1 MQVKLKFLS
10 IIFCVL
16 LPLESFSQKKD
27 TTKSTP
33 VRPKTT
39 KKISIETT
47 VITKKIFSL
56 AKSIYFKT
64 NSDEITI
71 ASHQTLNRIADLM
84 KKYPKTHYTIDGY
97 SDSRGEANYNK
108 VLSQKR
114 ADNVSVYLRNKGVPN
129 LNVYSIGHGEENA
142 MNSNETEEGRKLNR
156 KVEINFIIPDS
167 EREKEIE
174 KKQTEDANKDTDNDG
189 VVDLYD
195 QEKDTPKD
203 ALVYSSGIAVDSDKD
218 GIPDHEDLCPLLAG
232 PKKEKGCPTDK
243 KLVDLKDDDGDGVIN
258 EFDKE
263 PNTPKNTKVYGNGKA
278 VDTDDD
284 GIADYKDEC
293 PCEFGTTTYKGC
305 PQKTETTKG
314 KANSNTSNTVVI
326 TPVKTIE
333 RKKNLSIKTTS
344 KEKVEKKKTI
354 DASSE
359 SKTINKTK
367 ESVEDSDKNSDKD
380 SDGDGV
386 LDIHDKEPNT
396 PAGAKVYLDGIAVDT
411 DRDNIPDYK
420 DKCPRVKGI
429 PENSGCPKERDS
441 DGDGVGNSFDF
452 CPTVKGSVN
461 NNGCPDKE
469 FDKGAYSTIEELAKK
484 IKFAPKKNLLT
495 PTTKNILQQISDILK
510 EYPGTSYEIKGHTD
524 DKSNEKY
531 SLFLSKRRAKAIRDY
546 MVYKKIRRERLTY
559 EGYGET
565 QPKFSNTGDL
575 ETSQRNNRIEFIYQE
590 K

>member
-1 MQVKLKFLS
+1 
-10 IIFCVL
+10 
-16 LPLESFSQKKD
+16 
-27 TTKSTP
+27 
-33 VRPKTT
+33 
-39 KKISIETT
+39 
-47 VITKKIFSL
+47 
-56 AKSIYFKT
+56 
-64 NSDEITI
+64 
-71 ASHQTLNRIADLM
+71 M

-142 MNSNETEEGRKLNR
+142 KNSNATEEGRQLNR

-167 EREKEIE
+167 DKEKEIE
-174 KKQTEDANKDTDNDG
+174 KKQSEEANKDTDNDG

-218 GIPDHEDLCPLLAG
+218 GIPDHKDLCPLLAG
-232 PKKEKGCPTDK
+232 PKEEKGCPTDK
-243 KLVDLKDDDGDGVIN
+243 KVVDLKDDDGDGVIN

-278 VDTDDD
+278 VDTDED

-293 PCEFGTTTYKGC
+293 PCEYGSTTYKGC
-305 PQKTETTKG
+305 PQKTAISKEKTN
-314 KANSNTSNTVVI
+314 ATSTSTRAQNPINTVD
-326 TPVKTIE
+326 

-344 KEKVEKKKTI
+344 KEKVAKKKTI
-354 DASSE
+354 DAVSE
-359 SKTINKTK
+359 SVKTNATKTTK
-367 ESVEDSDKNSDKD
+367 DATKDTNRD

-386 LDIHDKEPNT
+386 LDVYDKEPNT
-396 PAGAKVYLDGIAVDT
+396 PKGAKVYLDGIAVDT

-420 DKCPRVKGI
+420 DRCPSVKGI

-441 DGDGVGNSFDF
+441 DEDGVGNSFDF
-452 CPTVKGSVN
+452 CPTVKGSIN
-461 NNGCPDKE
+461 NNGCPEKE

-495 PTTKNILQQISDILK
+495 PTTKEILHQISDILK

-575 ETSQRNNRIEFIYQE
+575 ETSERNNRIEFIYQE